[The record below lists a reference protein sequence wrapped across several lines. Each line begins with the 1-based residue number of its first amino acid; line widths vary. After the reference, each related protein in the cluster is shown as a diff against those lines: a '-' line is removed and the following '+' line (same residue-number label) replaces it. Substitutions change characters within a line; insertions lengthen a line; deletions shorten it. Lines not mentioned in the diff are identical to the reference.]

1 MKEKQEDGRLR
12 ESLRVTW
19 IGFFVNLAMSLLKLL
34 AGIFGRSAAMVSD
47 AIHSMSDLASDIV
60 VLIGVRLGA
69 RPVDGSHDYGH
80 GKFETLTAVIVGLM
94 VLAAGAGIA
103 FSGAAAILRAIHGS
117 IPVAPGWIALA
128 AALFSII
135 GKEVLYQYTVRAG
148 KRLVSQTLIANAWHH
163 RSDAFSSVG
172 TLAGIGGAF
181 VLGGRWT
188 ILDPVA
194 ALIVSF
200 FILRVGCKILKTGI
214 QELLDASLPDVVEE
228 EMDMIIRSVRGVRDL
243 HKLRTRAIGAS
254 YAIDVH
260 VLVNGA
266 QSVTAGHAIASRVEQ
281 ALRKR
286 FGAGT
291 FVSIHIEPET

>member
-1 MKEKQEDGRLR
+1 MQEKKDDARLA

-19 IGFFVNLAMSLLKLL
+19 IGFFVNLVMSLLKLF

-94 VLAAGAGIA
+94 VLGAGAGIA
-103 FSGAAAILRAIHGS
+103 FSGTAAILRAVKGLA
-117 IPVAPGWIALA
+117 PEAPGWIALA
-128 AALFSII
+128 AALFSIV
-135 GKEVLYQYTVRAG
+135 GKEILYQYTVRVG

-172 TLAGIGGAF
+172 TLAGIGGAL

-214 QELLDASLPDVVEE
+214 QELLDASLPDAVEE
-228 EMDMIIRSVRGVRDL
+228 EMDMLIRGVKGVRDL
-243 HKLRTRAIGAS
+243 HKLRTRAIGAN

-260 VLVNGA
+260 VLVDGA

-286 FGAGT
+286 FGSGT
-291 FVSIHIEPET
+291 FVSIHIEPES

>member
-1 MKEKQEDGRLR
+1 MQEKKDDARLA

-19 IGFFVNLAMSLLKLL
+19 IGFFVNLVMSLLKLF

-94 VLAAGAGIA
+94 VLGAGAGIA
-103 FSGAAAILRAIHGS
+103 FSGTAAILRAVKGLA
-117 IPVAPGWIALA
+117 PEAPGWIALA
-128 AALFSII
+128 AALFSIV
-135 GKEVLYQYTVRAG
+135 GKEILYQYTVRVG

-172 TLAGIGGAF
+172 TLAGIGGAL

-214 QELLDASLPDVVEE
+214 QELLDASLPDAVEE
-228 EMDMIIRSVRGVRDL
+228 EMDMIIRGVKGVRDL

-266 QSVTAGHAIASRVEQ
+266 QSVTSGHAIASRVEQ